1 MDAVSVPLEHGL
13 VLAALLFSLG
23 LIGVMVRRNL
33 LFILMSLEIMLN
45 ATAMAFVLVGAQL
58 VKPDGQ
64 VMFMLI
70 LTVAAAEVAIGL
82 GLLLQLHHR
91 FRSLDIDGASQLRG

>member
-1 MDAVSVPLEHGL
+1 MEAVSVPLEHGL

-45 ATAMAFVLVGAQL
+45 STALAFIMVGARWA
-58 VKPDGQ
+58 KPDGQ

-70 LTVAAAEVAIGL
+70 LTVAAAEAAVALALVIAVYR
-82 GLLLQLHHR
+82 HR
-91 FRSLDIDGASQLRG
+91 QTVDVDRLNMLRS